1 MSDHSSDTVSAWSP
15 TVIIVQT
22 PTEPPLIPSIM
33 SFHSS
38 MPTLISETISNLSD
52 ESIFNSDS
60 FSEVTEV
67 DFANYSPFQEH
78 HYSSQIVLPS
88 SLFLERIQSLN
99 LPIYSFTEI
108 FLNLKTTI
116 CFEPILTPAYI
127 YLKADLIFQNIAPIP
142 NLYFHFPEVTYSWDD
157 WESLRGG

>member
-38 MPTLISETISNLSD
+38 MPTLISETISNLPD

-67 DFANYSPFQEH
+67 DLTNYSPFQ
-78 HYSSQIVLPS
+78 
-88 SLFLERIQSLN
+88 
-99 LPIYSFTEI
+99 
-108 FLNLKTTI
+108 
-116 CFEPILTPAYI
+116 
-127 YLKADLIFQNIAPIP
+127 
-142 NLYFHFPEVTYSWDD
+142 
-157 WESLRGG
+157 